1 MVDEGPDVGTEELL
15 RLIFFHVLEL
25 QLREL
30 LQPSEAVMKRN
41 ADIRKIIP

>member
-1 MVDEGPDVGTEELL
+1 MVDERPDVGTKELL

-30 LQPSEAVMKRN
+30 LQQSKAVMKRN
-41 ADIRKIIP
+41 ADIRMIIP